1 MQFFLNVGQVFID
14 QDLKQARC
22 DESGFALLTGFRASN
37 AEWKNFAVEEL
48 GFMILSV
55 VDHTVVAIFNRQHLN
70 KKQACFLIEQFKRSK
85 KNHFFLIEQNI
96 LYKNTINLLSTP
108 MSEKHTYYKIHDLE
122 GLSEAVR
129 TLTYLFNNKS
139 DISHDGKTLSFTD
152 EDIGETDPYIK
163 NVLNIYQ
170 QCNGYLNSKVLDII
184 KGNEDIS
191 VRSVLYDSDFKIM
204 HFGSLVA
211 LNMGDAKL
219 AKESIKNDVRNM
231 EFKEYMRERM
241 RVLST
246 AFIVE
251 KPFYQHVDSFLDRD
265 NFKLNLTYKI
275 GIFPWKSPIGRIIHT
290 VSNNRYNLQY

>member
-22 DESGFALLTGFRASN
+22 DESGFALLTGFRAGN

-55 VDHTVVAIFNRQHLN
+55 VDHTLVAIFNRQHLN

-96 LYKNTINLLSTP
+96 FYKNTINLLSTP

-163 NVLNIYQ
+163 SAVNIYNQ
-170 QCNGYLNSKVLDII
+170 FSGYFNNKALECIKKNNDLN
-184 KGNEDIS
+184 E
-191 VRSVLYDSDFKIM
+191 RSLIFDENFTM
-204 HFGSLVA
+204 LHFGSLIA
-211 LNMGDAKL
+211 LNMGDATL
-219 AKESIKNDVRNM
+219 ASKYIRSDARNI
-231 EFKEYMRERM
+231 EFKEYIRDRT
-241 RVLST
+241 RILAS
-246 AFIVE
+246 AFYME
-251 KPFYQHVDSFLDRD
+251 KPFYQHVDSLLSH
-265 NFKLNLTYKI
+265 NNLNLNLTYKI
-275 GIFPWKSPIGRIIHT
+275 GILPWKSPIGRIIQT
-290 VSNNRYNLQY
+290 VSNNRYQLQY